1 MIYRGI
7 ISAISSFR
15 GSVNKG
21 RAWEHLFAFKLVL
34 KVNKV
39 RDSLFNNTAGI
50 VVYACVLQ
58 PRAQIFATPWGITV
72 PPSYLRNQQ
81 NSTDTEFD
89 WYRIQRHY
97 SHPTDTYGTTSTA
110 SALHPSGL
118 FKRSFFLTYKVL
130 NGMASSYI
138 NYPVRYKILD
148 RKWRSLTDWAWE
160 KAGNIWGWTIVDRRT
175 KTR

>member
-39 RDSLFNNTAGI
+39 IVCLTTLLELWITPACFNLAHRFLQRHE
-50 VVYACVLQ
+50 VL
-58 PRAQIFATPWGITV
+58 RS

-97 SHPTDTYGTTSTA
+97 SHQTDTYGTTSTA

>member
-1 MIYRGI
+1 MIYREI

-21 RAWEHLFAFKLVL
+21 RAREHLFAFKLLL

-39 RDSLFNNTAGI
+39 IVCLTTLLELWFTPACFNLAHRFLQRHE
-50 VVYACVLQ
+50 VLRS
-58 PRAQIFATPWGITV
+58 PLVISEINRIRLT
-72 PPSYLRNQQ
+72 Q
-81 NSTDTEFD
+81 NSTGTELD

-97 SHPTDTYGTTSTA
+97 SHPTDTYETTSTA

-138 NYPVRYKILD
+138 KYPVRYKILD
-148 RKWRSLTDWAWE
+148 RK
-160 KAGNIWGWTIVDRRT
+160 
-175 KTR
+175 